1 MLNPQQQKVR
11 KIIFSEDVLS
21 YCLYRNCI
29 PNESRI
35 FFKISHNID
44 IKTNRI
50 WSYWC
55 SPEVDLIEVMKN
67 NTITGYELKGARL
80 RKGTEEFPA
89 FYDGIGQA
97 IAYLNLPFVYENNQ
111 FKFGGGVFDFVYV
124 VYARN
129 KIEFPEHEKKI
140 FNLLPIGV
148 ILALPDGKFEKVKE
162 APKNP
167 LQNREAKEHFL
178 NNLDTLKR
186 HSTNS
191 RIFRKIKETGER
203 YFSNLK

>member
-1 MLNPQQQKVR
+1 MLNPRQQKVR

-21 YCLYRNCI
+21 YCLYKNCI
-29 PNESRI
+29 PNESRV
-35 FFKISHNID
+35 FFKFLHNITT
-44 IKTNRI
+44 KNNRD
-50 WSYWC
+50 WCYWC
-55 SPEVDLIEVMKN
+55 APEVDMIE
-67 NTITGYELKGARL
+67 ITKDDSIIVYELKGARL
-80 RKGTEEFPA
+80 RKGIEDFPA

-129 KIEFPEHEKKI
+129 KIEFPEYEKKI
-140 FNLLPIGV
+140 FDLLPIGV

-162 APKNP
+162 APQNP

-178 NNLDTLKR
+178 NNLGTLDKF
-186 HSTNS
+186 STNS
-191 RIFRKIKETGER
+191 KIFRKIKETGER
-203 YFSNLK
+203 YFSN